1 MKSGNILFFFFLND
15 LTKGKRFPSLATGLW
30 HRYCSA
36 IKPLRR
42 PNIPLFFFF
51 FLINP
56 GAAPFRTSTK

>member
-1 MKSGNILFFFFLND
+1 MKSGNFFFLND
-15 LTKGKRFPSLATGLW
+15 LTNGKRFPSLATGLW

-42 PNIPLFFFF
+42 PNILFFFF